1 VRAAWLAADTAEQR
15 TVIREQVKRI
25 VVGPAKPGGWH
36 ATMHNVE
43 IIWRED

>member
-1 VRAAWLAADTAEQR
+1 
-15 TVIREQVKRI
+15 VIREQVEAI

-36 ATMHNVE
+36 PAMHNVE